1 MVRIKVPQNVG
12 KVRVV
17 MGLGGK
23 FNVWNGKYGKHEF
36 AIPCKSREH
45 AKEIADIVN
54 KKLHDGEILVSTA

>member
-23 FNVWNGKYGKHEF
+23 YTVWNGKYGRHEF
-36 AIPCKSREH
+36 AIPCKNREH
-45 AKEIADIVN
+45 AKQIAEIVN
-54 KKLHDGEILVSTA
+54 KKLHNGEIEVSTA